1 MDQSP
6 VTKRRRK
13 TIESPTVSSS
23 GDMSQD
29 VDSEELSIYYG
40 AEGVTRTI
48 TKPTTLDELFTMA
61 RQLFPIPPSV
71 GFVAIDSTDWVVL
84 SSEEWTLRR
93 GTIANVSIN
102 LIHAGPPNES
112 PSEYPI
118 FALNAKSTVTY
129 PIIARP
135 SDSIERIIS
144 ETARKLGEPSD
155 GIKLTY
161 RGIELDPTKTV
172 EEYGIRTHETVRVH
186 PVADSGESSDGASG
200 PLDSRQTFTR
210 PRTRGAPRPPVR
222 GVRGVRG
229 IRRPWRKPVIYV
241 YSPSPSRV
249 HLSLRLIPS
258 WSFSAIYPVKE
269 VKKTAQG
276 EVVEWNV
283 TTKEDGTLIDVETE
297 VEIAYLYWEALSN
310 PRSRKDV
317 TPPNSRPSTPPSD
330 ALLEVFEPEKPA
342 IVNQNSVVFS
352 ILQIP
357 KYLDEVLLALGL
369 HTEAR
374 TSFITFWLPDML
386 KYPSIA
392 LRFLPQTV
400 YEKAAPL
407 TVQPTPTMTTR
418 IFMIWRGIS
427 SDEMGED
434 GPWAEAILRG
444 KTTDLREWR
453 DIVGTTGVVLK
464 DEKDGLRVLEWGGM
478 EDVLELARKFPIPPS
493 VEFVAVDSRAGEG
506 DIITLETWKSKR
518 LEIPTVDIFPLV
530 ISAPD
535 GFSAD
540 FPVTVKALGGKNFSI
555 TTNSIHTVARMVLE
569 IESVIG
575 LPFWSC
581 VVVWKGQKLQ
591 LGDSIAQHGIK
602 KNDTVHVV
610 LRLRGK

>member
-29 VDSEELSIYYG
+29 VDSEEFSIYYG
-40 AEGVTRTI
+40 TEGVTRTI
-48 TKPTTLDELFTMA
+48 TKPTTLD
-61 RQLFPIPPSV
+61 
-71 GFVAIDSTDWVVL
+71 VVL

-93 GTIANVSIN
+93 GTIVNVSIN

-161 RGIELDPTKTV
+161 RGIELDPAKTV

-200 PLDSRQTFTR
+200 PLDPRQTVTR

-222 GVRGVRG
+222 GVRGARG
-229 IRRPWRKPVIYV
+229 IRLPWRKPVIYV
-241 YSPSPSRV
+241 YSPSPSQV

-258 WSFSAIYPVKE
+258 WSFSAIYPVKA

-283 TTKEDGTLIDVETE
+283 TTTKEDGTLVDVETE

-310 PRSRKDV
+310 PRSRNEV

-330 ALLEVFEPEKPA
+330 ALLEEFEPEKPA
-342 IVNQNSVVFS
+342 IDNQNSVVFS
-352 ILQIP
+352 IFQIP

-427 SDEMGED
+427 TDEIGED
-434 GPWAEAILRG
+434 GPWAKAILRG
-444 KTTDLREWR
+444 RTMDLREWR
-453 DIVGTTGVVLK
+453 DIVGTTGIVLK
-464 DEKDGLRVLEWGGM
+464 NEKDGLRVLEWGGM

-493 VEFVAVDSRAGEG
+493 VEFIAVDSRPGEG
-506 DIITLETWKSKR
+506 DIITVETWKSKR
-518 LEIPTVDIFPLV
+518 LEIPTVDIFPLA

-535 GFSAD
+535 GSSAD

-569 IESVIG
+569 IEAVIG